1 MDVKE
6 KNVPLT
12 GFVNAP
18 SDDQHFL
25 LNFIMSTFLGPDLY
39 SDNPRCSA
47 AHRLAKGLPPYTSN
61 NLGDSFLRI
70 SQLESLYYYVLRNA
84 HPSLVLSPITL
95 CLYLKGKLHL
105 SGSEPLEDC
114 RLFTSFFPLSIHG
127 HKKDSA
133 SLEIVK
139 GIVLIENPDTSYMKE
154 DLEKF
159 KWLSG
164 VDSLKID
171 TKKCLSY
178 EHESQKG
185 GEETEQFRIP
195 KSDEKT
201 AGTISSRNEKPPA
214 MFQHKYKRR
223 RRCSLSVSEFH
234 CGVSHPQGHS
244 EESNSF
250 GRSCKLD
257 GPTTMPRVAFPKF
270 KDYFTDKS
278 VILTGTARRE
288 LTGPPIGIVD
298 IGISKAAYFFQ
309 VALPGVRSDSC
320 EFSCEIESDGKVHM
334 QGSTSGGKIIKKRSR
349 VFRMKSQQMCPPGPF
364 TVSFNLPGPV
374 DPRLVSPK
382 FRTDG
387 IFEAVVIKQK

>member
-1 MDVKE
+1 
-6 KNVPLT
+6 
-12 GFVNAP
+12 
-18 SDDQHFL
+18 
-25 LNFIMSTFLGPDLY
+25 
-39 SDNPRCSA
+39 
-47 AHRLAKGLPPYTSN
+47 
-61 NLGDSFLRI
+61 
-70 SQLESLYYYVLRNA
+70 
-84 HPSLVLSPITL
+84 
-95 CLYLKGKLHL
+95 
-105 SGSEPLEDC
+105 
-114 RLFTSFFPLSIHG
+114 
-127 HKKDSA
+127 
-133 SLEIVK
+133 
-139 GIVLIENPDTSYMKE
+139 MKE

-185 GEETEQFRIP
+185 GEETEQFRMP
-195 KSDEKT
+195 KSDEKI

-234 CGVSHPQGHS
+234 CGVSHPQAHS
-244 EESNSF
+244 EESNTF

-257 GPTTMPRVAFPKF
+257 GPTTMPRIAFPKF

-320 EFSCEIESDGKVHM
+320 
-334 QGSTSGGKIIKKRSR
+334 TSFCCPLILFNSLMLIFNQCCTNLCHPMFWISLP
-349 VFRMKSQQMCPPGPF
+349 QMFLGHTACKNYYIAG
-364 TVSFNLPGPV
+364 
-374 DPRLVSPK
+374 
-382 FRTDG
+382 
-387 IFEAVVIKQK
+387 

>member
-1 MDVKE
+1 
-6 KNVPLT
+6 
-12 GFVNAP
+12 
-18 SDDQHFL
+18 
-25 LNFIMSTFLGPDLY
+25 
-39 SDNPRCSA
+39 
-47 AHRLAKGLPPYTSN
+47 LA
-61 NLGDSFLRI
+61 
-70 SQLESLYYYVLRNA
+70 SQ
-84 HPSLVLSPITL
+84 
-95 CLYLKGKLHL
+95 
-105 SGSEPLEDC
+105 
-114 RLFTSFFPLSIHG
+114 
-127 HKKDSA
+127 
-133 SLEIVK
+133 EIVK

-185 GEETEQFRIP
+185 GEETEQFRMP
-195 KSDEKT
+195 KSDEKI

-234 CGVSHPQGHS
+234 CGVSHPQAHS
-244 EESNSF
+244 EESNTF

-257 GPTTMPRVAFPKF
+257 GPTTMPRIAFPKF

-320 EFSCEIESDGKVHM
+320 
-334 QGSTSGGKIIKKRSR
+334 TSFCCPLILFNSLMLIFNQCCTNLCHPMFWISLP
-349 VFRMKSQQMCPPGPF
+349 QMFLGHTACKNYYIAG
-364 TVSFNLPGPV
+364 
-374 DPRLVSPK
+374 
-382 FRTDG
+382 
-387 IFEAVVIKQK
+387 